1 MKKFSTVVGVKVT
14 EEPKIEV
21 NPQEQKINLIKA
33 NLLKLMNDFLKI
45 QATGAART
53 ELVNSAVTITGKE
66 VLADAIIDLVLS
78 EFDSEKVNLLES
90 LKKEMSDWFTLD
102 NKISYFNEKIS
113 TQKNQKQINLERK
126 IVTFLELYS
135 DSSDFDIIAENFT
148 NRVKTNSDI
157 ENRIYISE
165 SILRDEKYN
174 SIPKDKVV
182 LLIEKFRK
190 RIS

>member
-1 MKKFSTVVGVKVT
+1 MKKFSTVVGVKVP
-14 EEPKIEV
+14 EEPKIEI
-21 NPQEQKINLIKA
+21 NPQEEKINLMKA
-33 NLLKLMNDFLKI
+33 RLIRLMNDFLKI
-45 QATGAART
+45 QSTGAART
-53 ELVNSAVTITGKE
+53 ELINSAISITGKE
-66 VLADAIIDLVLS
+66 VLADAIIDLIIN

-113 TQKNQKQINLERK
+113 TEKNQKQINLERK

-135 DSSDFDIIAENFT
+135 DESDFDVIAENYT
-148 NRVKTNSDI
+148 NRVKTNSDL
-157 ENRIYISE
+157 ENRIYVSE

-174 SIPKDKVV
+174 SIPKDKLV
-182 LLIEKFRK
+182 LLIEKLRK